1 MEEVTKTPENGEK
14 TFTQEEVNG
23 IVAERLAR
31 DRKNYA
37 DYESLKEKAA
47 KFDELEE
54 KNKSDLQKET
64 ERAEALQKELDAMK
78 KAESIRSVRET
89 VAKENNVPADLL
101 TGETEEECKAQAE
114 KLIAFSGL
122 SRSMFLK
129 KFKEEFGTTPKA
141 WMTEK
146 FKKELE
152 FYASRPNMKTSHL
165 ASLLRMS
172 DVRLCQISRRLYGCS
187 PQQLIE
193 RKKP

>member
-78 KAESIRSVRET
+78 KAESIRSVREN
-89 VAKENNVPADLL
+89 VAKETNVPADLL

-114 KLIAFSGL
+114 KLIAFAKPNSY
-122 SRSMFLK
+122 
-129 KFKEEFGTTPKA
+129 PKVKDGGEV
-141 WMTEK
+141 THTGK
-146 FKKELE
+146 
-152 FYASRPNMKTSHL
+152 ASTREQFAEWANQ
-165 ASLLRMS
+165 
-172 DVRLCQISRRLYGCS
+172 VIGG
-187 PQQLIE
+187 
-193 RKKP
+193 